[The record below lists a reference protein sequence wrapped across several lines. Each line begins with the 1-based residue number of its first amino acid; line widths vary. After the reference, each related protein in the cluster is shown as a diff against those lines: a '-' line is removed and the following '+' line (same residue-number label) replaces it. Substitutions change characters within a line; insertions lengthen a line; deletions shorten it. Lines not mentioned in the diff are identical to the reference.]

1 MSKCTESIEKKL
13 QEYNSFEVNVLVE
26 YNSCKKRYLALTSKF
41 NTVKLKWA
49 NTCLEF
55 TLMDKDIII
64 NKLHIDILNS
74 KFDIS
79 PHDWYDVLNIRNDDY
94 NSPIEVYLYK

>member
-13 QEYNSFEVNVLVE
+13 QEYNSFEVNILKK

-41 NTVKLKWA
+41 NTVKLKWD
-49 NTCLEF
+49 NSCLEF
-55 TLMDKDIII
+55 ALMDKDIII

-79 PHDWYDVLNIRNDDY
+79 PHGWYDVLNIHNDDY
-94 NSPIEVYLYK
+94 SSSIEVYLYK